1 MDRAGQWLEEDGL
14 ALIEEWV
21 REDLPPDQIAQRMG
35 VGRSTL
41 YKWRKKYPQIAEAMR
56 RGREMTDSLVEKA
69 LLEKALGGDLRAQM
83 YWLNNRRAERW
94 AANPGDKQKNTP
106 EEGVNIIVDV

>member
-1 MDRAGQWLEEDGL
+1 MDRVGKWLEEDGL
-14 ALIEEWV
+14 ALIEGWA
-21 REDLPPDQIAQRMG
+21 REGATHEQIAQRMG
-35 VGRSTL
+35 IGRSTL
-41 YKWRKKYPQIAEAMR
+41 YKWKMKYPQIAEALR
-56 RGREMTDSLVEKA
+56 RGREVTDCLVEKA

-94 AANPGDKQKNTP
+94 AANPGDKQKNAP

>member
-1 MDRAGQWLEEDGL
+1 MDRAGQWMEEDGL
-14 ALIEEWV
+14 ALIEGWARDGATHDE
-21 REDLPPDQIAQRMG
+21 IAARMG

-41 YKWRKKYPQIAEAMR
+41 YKWKGKYPQIAEALR
-56 RGREMTDSLVEKA
+56 RGRELTDSLVEKA

-83 YWLNNRRAERW
+83 YWLNNRRAEKW